1 MSEAPA
7 NSVDPRAQARA
18 SVRAK
23 IGQAVFT
30 IFAERGFEETT
41 ATEAAEAA
49 GISRASFFRY
59 FASKEEA
66 VFAAQEAMGSQIA
79 AALAERP
86 ADEDTWTALRRSFDA
101 ALVNYERSPG
111 ETLARVRLARRT
123 PALVGHELER
133 QGQWRGMISE
143 VLASRLDYEQ
153 SDVRVEA
160 LAGAALAAFN
170 AAVNAWAENDDETA
184 DLSAMVD
191 ETFGAVGQLNP
202 VS

>member
-1 MSEAPA
+1 MADTPG
-7 NSVDPRAQARA
+7 NSADPRAQARA

-86 ADEDTWTALRRSFDA
+86 AEEDTWAALRRAFDA
-101 ALVNYERSPG
+101 SLHNYERNPA
-111 ETLARVRLARRT
+111 ETLSRVRLARRT

-133 QGQWRGMISE
+133 QGQWRSMISE
-143 VLASRLDYEQ
+143 VLAERLGFDQ
-153 SDVRVEA
+153 GDVRVEA

-170 AAVNAWAENDDETA
+170 AAVSAWADGNDETA
-184 DLSAMVD
+184 DLSAMLD
-191 ETFGAVGQLNP
+191 ETFGAVGQLDP
-202 VS
+202 A